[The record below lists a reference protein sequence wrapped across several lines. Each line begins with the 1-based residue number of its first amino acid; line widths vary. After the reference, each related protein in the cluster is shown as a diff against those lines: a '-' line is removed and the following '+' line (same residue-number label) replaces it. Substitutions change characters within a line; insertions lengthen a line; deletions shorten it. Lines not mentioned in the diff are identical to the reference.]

1 VPLDDG
7 ANGEEHL
14 ADEAGV
20 DSQHAGDRDAGE
32 WIVARERE
40 RLGSAADRQRTGE
53 MRVVDEDG
61 RDGIGWAAVA
71 GAGTSGSAVD
81 AYASMSPRRMA

>member
-1 VPLDDG
+1 MTGPTG
-7 ANGEEHL
+7 RSISPTRPASIRSTRG
-14 ADEAGV
+14 G
-20 DSQHAGDRDAGE
+20 RDAGE